1 MIPVRRV
8 LFSNQLTPSASA
20 RKRASIGATAIG
32 HAKVMIDA
40 QQLYRRNRATNM
52 SKVKTRFAAAL
63 LLVALPS
70 PIFAQ
75 SFDAK
80 ALSRKPEAPAPK
92 PKDRAGGMKACPEYG
107 AGFYRLAGSDTC
119 VRIGGGVSTDVGT
132 SGVLR

>member
-1 MIPVRRV
+1 MLHAVIRIIAVLALMLPAPAPV
-8 LFSNQLTPSASA
+8 A
-20 RKRASIGATAIG
+20 
-32 HAKVMIDA
+32 H
-40 QQLYRRNRATNM
+40 
-52 SKVKTRFAAAL
+52 
-63 LLVALPS
+63 
-70 PIFAQ
+70 AQ

-80 ALSRKPEAPAPK
+80 ALGRKPDAPAPK